1 MKKSKVYTKTG
12 DKGTTALV
20 SGARISKAD
29 QRIDLYGQVDELN
42 SRVGMMVS
50 YMQEMK
56 LFEAEINFLHRV
68 QSVLFDLGSQLATE
82 VENREKY
89 KLPKVKTE
97 FIAEMEK
104 EIDRMDS
111 HLEPMKYF
119 ILPGGCKA
127 ASAAH
132 LCRTG
137 TRFVERL
144 LVAFAEST
152 NEELPENSVQFI
164 NRASDYFF
172 VLARYIEKKA
182 GGNEISWIPN
192 T

>member
-1 MKKSKVYTKTG
+1 MKKSKVYTRTG

-29 QRIDLYGQVDELN
+29 LRIDLYGQVDELN

-50 YMQEMK
+50 FMQEMK
-56 LFEAEINFLHRV
+56 FFNSEINFLHRL

-89 KLPKVKTE
+89 KLPKIKAE
-97 FIAEMEK
+97 FIVEMEA

-111 HLEPMKYF
+111 ELEPMKYF

-127 ASAAH
+127 SSAAH

-137 TRFVERL
+137 SRHVERL
-144 LVAFAEST
+144 LVSFSEKVD
-152 NEELPENSVQFI
+152 EELPENSAQFI
-164 NRASDYFF
+164 NRTSDYFF
-172 VLARYIEKKA
+172 VLARFIEKRA
-182 GGNEISWIPN
+182 GGSEISWIPQS
-192 T
+192 

>member
-1 MKKSKVYTKTG
+1 MKKSKVYTRTG

-50 YMQEMK
+50 FMNDMNI
-56 LFEAEINFLHRV
+56 FATEITFLHRL
-68 QSVLFDLGSQLATE
+68 QSALFDLGSQLATE

-89 KLPKVKTE
+89 KLPKIQEK
-97 FIAEMEK
+97 FIEEMEK

-111 HLEPMKYF
+111 ELEPMKYF

-127 ASAAH
+127 SSAAH

-137 TRFVERL
+137 TRHVERL
-144 LVAFAEST
+144 LVGFAET
-152 NEELPENSVQFI
+152 ANEELPENSVQFI

>member
-1 MKKSKVYTKTG
+1 MKKSKVYTRTG

-29 QRIDLYGQVDELN
+29 LRIDLYGQVDELN

-50 YMQEMK
+50 FMREMN
-56 LFEAEINFLHRV
+56 LFAAEITFLHRL
-68 QSVLFDLGSQLATE
+68 QSALFDLGSQLATE

-89 KLPKVKTE
+89 KLPKIKEE
-97 FIAEMEK
+97 FIVEMEG
-104 EIDRMDS
+104 EIDRMDAE
-111 HLEPMKYF
+111 LLPMKYF
-119 ILPGGCKA
+119 ILPGGSKA

-137 TRFVERL
+137 TRYVERL
-144 LVAFAEST
+144 LVGFAEST
-152 NEELPENSVQFI
+152 NEELPENSIQFI

-182 GGNEISWIPN
+182 GGSEISWIPN
-192 T
+192 S

>member
-29 QRIDLYGQVDELN
+29 LRIDLYGQVDELN

-50 YMQEMK
+50 FMQDMK
-56 LFEAEINFLHRV
+56 IFDFEIGFLHRL
-68 QSVLFDLGSQLATE
+68 QSVFFDLGSQLATE

-89 KLPKVKTE
+89 NLPKIKE
-97 FIAEMEK
+97 SFIREME
-104 EIDRMDS
+104 EDIDRMDS

-137 TRFVERL
+137 ARNVERL
-144 LVAFAEST
+144 LVRFHEKT
-152 NEELPENSVQFI
+152 NEELPENSAQLL

-172 VLARYIEKKA
+172 VLARYIEKKS
-182 GGNEISWIPN
+182 GGSEISWIPN
-192 T
+192 P